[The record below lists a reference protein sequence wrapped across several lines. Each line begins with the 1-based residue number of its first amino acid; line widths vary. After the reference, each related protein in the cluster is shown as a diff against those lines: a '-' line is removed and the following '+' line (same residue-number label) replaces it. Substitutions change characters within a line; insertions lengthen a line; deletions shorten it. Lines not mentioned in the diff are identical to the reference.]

1 MIKFFR
7 KISYDHMEKQN
18 WKVFKY
24 VVGKIIL
31 VIIGVLIA
39 LEVNNWNE
47 ENKLKNEEIKILNN
61 FKSVIEDDLI
71 KLDTQINSYYQSRNS
86 INYLIS

>member
-24 VVGKIIL
+24 IVGKIIL